1 MQYNKRGVINDRH
14 NIMINTRKH
23 IVLSTLLFIITI
35 YLANNSFTLFC
46 EDNSSI
52 TEQQF
57 DLALPSTENGSY
69 RKRMRKPKTKNKTK
83 KITTYLDMDYEQLVA
98 AKDIQKAKGNTSAT
112 IKYLEQ
118 LLKMCT
124 DITLLAQHLLELA
137 DTFFIDGQFKKAA
150 FIYNQYCALYPGS
163 SQQEYA
169 LYRSIISSFA
179 CILSID
185 RDQTKTEETLALCEL
200 FLQQDHF
207 TTYKI
212 DVAQIQTKCHEQLAM
227 SECNICS
234 FYIQKGNIKAAEK
247 RLARM
252 RTFWLPKLS
261 TLEPNIIA
269 LESQIA
275 EKKEMIELKNTKL
288 CKNTKNAHMANRF

>member
-1 MQYNKRGVINDRH
+1 
-14 NIMINTRKH
+14 MINTRKH
-23 IVLSTLLFIITI
+23 IVSSTFLFIMNI
-35 YLANNSFTLFC
+35 YLAGNSLPIFC
-46 EDNSSI
+46 EDNNSI

-57 DLALPSTENGSY
+57 DLALPTTEKASH

-83 KITTYLDMDYEQLVA
+83 KVSTYLDMDYDQLVA

-124 DITLLAQHLLELA
+124 DITLLAEHLLELA
-137 DTFFIDGQFKKAA
+137 DTFFIDGQFKKSA
-150 FIYNQYCALYPGS
+150 FIYNQYCTLYPGS
-163 SQQEYA
+163 KQQEYA
-169 LYRSIISSFA
+169 LYRSIMSSFA

-185 RDQTKTEETLALCEL
+185 RDQTKTEETLAFCEL

-207 TTYKI
+207 TAYKTE
-212 DVAQIQTKCHEQLAM
+212 VTQIQAKCHEQLAI

-247 RLARM
+247 RLARV

-261 TLEPNIIA
+261 TLELNIIA
-269 LESQIA
+269 LELQIA
-275 EKKEMIELKNTKL
+275 EQKELIELKNTKL
-288 CKNTKNAHMANRF
+288 CKNTKTAHMANRF